1 MSRVVGQFLV
11 TLVLLLGVVVSAS
24 AQTTGSIAGFVQDE
38 KEAALPNATVTARNV
53 ETNISRTVQTNDE
66 GRYSFANLPVGSY
79 EVSVEAPNFSKYVQ
93 TGIMLL
99 LNQTAVVD
107 VTMKLG
113 GVSEIVTVTENAA
126 LLNTTNA
133 EVSTRFDSRRLSE
146 LPIATNRSVY
156 NIALSAPGVSQTVT
170 GQSQFASGIGFSAN
184 GGRTRSNN
192 FMIDGQDNNDFG
204 VAGATVGLNNPDLI
218 QEVRLVTN
226 QFSAEYGRNGSAV
239 FNAITKSGTN
249 EFHGSAFVFHNDN
262 ALNACSN
269 LDKNNGFCGTPGAAN
284 FKSEKRPFRSE
295 NQAGFTLGGPLHL
308 PRFGEGGPAII
319 SGRDRTFFFFS
330 LQRWWDRQ
338 FNSGFTINGVPNAA
352 GLAALQAGAGNRPQ
366 VAALL
371 RFLPP
376 ATGACTGTAAV
387 CNPLTF
393 TANGQ
398 TFIVPKGSLTNAN
411 LLKLNDWQ
419 QSIRIDHKL
428 SEKHGIFGR
437 YIFQDQDQ
445 TGSGQATPSG
455 LSQDSLI
462 RSQAVN
468 ISLNSLLSSR
478 VVNELRGAYLRQG
491 QFFTGADP
499 AAQLIPSIEIS
510 SLGLT
515 GFNAAANR
523 TAIGL
528 AVNLPQFAT
537 RQTYQLQD
545 NLSIAQGSHNWKFG
559 VDIRRNQLKQ
569 FFVPTIRGRLV
580 YGTLQRFVDDIAE
593 GATVNKPLA
602 GGQEITYYDWHD
614 FFAYGMDE
622 WKIRPNFTL
631 TLGVRYESP
640 GQPIADLTEINDR
653 IVAAA
658 GGDERFRFTP
668 VPKRDNNNFQPRIGF
683 NWNPRTSGDGILG
696 FITGGDKMVIRG
708 GYAVTHDYAFTNIAS
723 NIASAFPF
731 LAAANLATT
740 QQADGLLGVSNAFT
754 TLPTVQGATGLNPNR
769 LTRTIVADDFRSPYY
784 QQFSLETQRELTRD
798 LVMRF
803 GYVGTKGTGLFQS
816 IDGNP
821 RRLGTAACVESDADT
836 CRVNQI
842 QGPIR
847 LRANAASSIYHSMQ
861 LSMEKR
867 LSRGFSAGAHYTW
880 SSFIDTA
887 SEIFNP
893 SGAEVA
899 VSQDSFN
906 RSIERARSSFDR
918 PHRFT
923 GNFVYE
929 LPFMREQQG
938 FAGHVLGGWQVN
950 ANFTFQSG
958 SPFTVLQGT
967 DPSFS
972 LSGISDLVGNS
983 IRPNLNT
990 TLPLGQMSIEEIR
1003 VAAGATTCRP
1013 NAAGVPTAAGA
1024 ACFFTPVTAAQRV
1037 GDVGR
1042 NILRTDGINRVDFG
1056 ILKNTRITET
1066 QRVQIRADFF
1076 NFTNTR
1082 DFGVPEGRINNSNF
1096 LNQWG
1101 TNGGNRRVIVGLRY
1115 VF

>member
-1 MSRVVGQFLV
+1 
-11 TLVLLLGVVVSAS
+11 
-24 AQTTGSIAGFVQDE
+24 
-38 KEAALPNATVTARNV
+38 
-53 ETNISRTVQTNDE
+53 
-66 GRYSFANLPVGSY
+66 
-79 EVSVEAPNFSKYVQ
+79 
-93 TGIMLL
+93 
-99 LNQTAVVD
+99 
-107 VTMKLG
+107 
-113 GVSEIVTVTENAA
+113 
-126 LLNTTNA
+126 
-133 EVSTRFDSRRLSE
+133 
-146 LPIATNRSVY
+146 
-156 NIALSAPGVSQTVT
+156 
-170 GQSQFASGIGFSAN
+170 
-184 GGRTRSNN
+184 
-192 FMIDGQDNNDFG
+192 
-204 VAGATVGLNNPDLI
+204 
-218 QEVRLVTN
+218 
-226 QFSAEYGRNGSAV
+226 
-239 FNAITKSGTN
+239 
-249 EFHGSAFVFHNDN
+249 
-262 ALNACSN
+262 
-269 LDKNNGFCGTPGAAN
+269 
-284 FKSEKRPFRSE
+284 
-295 NQAGFTLGGPLHL
+295 
-308 PRFGEGGPAII
+308 
-319 SGRDRTFFFFS
+319 
-330 LQRWWDRQ
+330 
-338 FNSGFTINGVPNAA
+338 
-352 GLAALQAGAGNRPQ
+352 
-366 VAALL
+366 
-371 RFLPP
+371 
-376 ATGACTGTAAV
+376 
-387 CNPLTF
+387 
-393 TANGQ
+393 
-398 TFIVPKGSLTNAN
+398 
-411 LLKLNDWQ
+411 
-419 QSIRIDHKL
+419 RIDHNL
-428 SEKHGIFGR
+428 SEKHTLFGR

-445 TGSGQATPSG
+445 TGAGQATPPG
-455 LSQDSLI
+455 LSQNSLI

-491 QFFTGADP
+491 QLFTGADP
-499 AAQLIPSIEIS
+499 SAAEIPSIEITA
-510 SLGLT
+510 LGLS

-528 AVNLPQFAT
+528 AVNFPQFAT

-545 NLSIAQGSHNWKFG
+545 NLSISSGVHNWKFG

-569 FFVPTIRGRLV
+569 FFVPTIRGRLA
-580 YGTLQRFVDDIAE
+580 YGSLQRFIDDIADS
-593 GATVNKPLA
+593 ASINKPLR

-614 FFAYGMDE
+614 VFVYGMDE
-622 WKIRPNFTL
+622 WKVRPNFTL

-640 GQPIADLTEINDR
+640 GQPIADLAQINDR
-653 IVAAA
+653 IVEEA

-668 VPKRDNNNFQPRIGF
+668 VPKRDNNNFQPRVGF
-683 NWNPRTSGDGILG
+683 NWNPRTSEDGALG

-731 LAAANLATT
+731 LAAVDLATT
-740 QQADGLLGVSNAFT
+740 PQAGGPGVANAFT
-754 TLPTVQGATGLNPNR
+754 TLPTIQGATGLNPNR
-769 LTRTIVADDFRSPYY
+769 LVRTIVAEDFRSPYY

-798 LVMRF
+798 LVMRI
-803 GYVGTKGTGLFQS
+803 GYVGTKGTALFQS

-821 RRLGTAACVESDADT
+821 RRLGTATCAETDADT

-861 LSMEKR
+861 LSLEKR

-923 GNFVYE
+923 GNVVYE
-929 LPFMREQQG
+929 LPFFREQQG
-938 FAGHVLGGWQVN
+938 VAGHILGGWQLN
-950 ANFTFQSG
+950 SFFTFQSG

-967 DPSFS
+967 DPAGA
-972 LSGISDLVGNS
+972 LSGISGLVGNS

-990 TLPLGQMSIEEIR
+990 NLPLGQMSVEEIR
-1003 VAAGATTCRP
+1003 VAAGGQTCG
-1013 NAAGVPTAAGA
+1013 ASAGA

-1037 GDVGR
+1037 GTAGR

-1056 ILKNTRITET
+1056 ILKNTRISEN
-1066 QRVQIRADFF
+1066 QRVQLRADFF
-1076 NFTNTR
+1076 NVSNTR

>member
-1 MSRVVGQFLV
+1 MPRVVRHLLV
-11 TLVLLLGVVVSAS
+11 MLVVLLCVALSAS
-24 AQTTGSIAGFVQDE
+24 AQSTTGSISGTVQDE

-53 ETNISRTVQTNDE
+53 ETNTSRTAQTNEE
-66 GRYSFANLPVGSY
+66 GRYNFVNLPVGAY
-79 EVSVEAPNFSKYVQ
+79 EVTVEAANFSKYIQ
-93 TGIMLL
+93 TGITLL

-113 GVSEIVTVTENAA
+113 GVNEIVTVTENAA

-133 EVSTRFDSRRLSE
+133 EVSTRFDSKRLSE

-156 NIALSAPGVSQTVT
+156 NVALSAPGVSQTVS
-170 GQSQFASGIGFSAN
+170 GQAQFASGIGFSAN

-226 QFSAEYGRNGSAV
+226 QFSAEFGRNSSAV
-239 FNAITKSGTN
+239 FNAITKNGTN
-249 EFHGSAFVFHNDN
+249 EYHGSAFLFHNDN

-269 LDKNNGFCGTPGAAN
+269 LDKAAGFCSPPGTTGPN
-284 FKSEKRPFRSE
+284 KTEKRPFRIE

-308 PRFGEGGPAII
+308 PRFGEGGPAIYN
-319 SGRDRTFFFFS
+319 GRDKTFFFFS

-338 FNSGFTINGVPNAA
+338 LGSGFTINGVPNDA
-352 GLAALQAGAGNRPQ
+352 GRAALQAGAGGRPQ

-371 RFLPP
+371 RFLP
-376 ATGACTGTAAV
+376 TTNGACTGTAAA
-387 CNPLTF
+387 CAPRTF

-398 TFIVPKGSLTNAN
+398 TFSVPIGSLTSSTSGQ
-411 LLKLNDWQ
+411 LNDWQ
-419 QSIRIDHKL
+419 QSIRIDHNI
-428 SEKHGIFGR
+428 SRKHTIFGR

-445 TGSGQATPSG
+445 TGSGQATPPG
-455 LSQDSLI
+455 LSQDSLT

-468 ISLNSLLSSR
+468 VSLNSLLTSH
-478 VVNELRGAYLRQG
+478 VVNELRTAYLRQG
-491 QFFTGADP
+491 QLFTGADP
-499 AAQLIPSIEIS
+499 TASEIPSVEITA
-510 SLGLT
+510 LGLT

-528 AVNLPQFAT
+528 AVNYPQFAT

-545 NLSIAQGSHNWKFG
+545 NLSISRGNHQWKFG

-569 FFVPTIRGRLV
+569 FFVPTIRGRLA
-580 YGTLQRFVDDIAE
+580 YGSLQRFIDDIADS
-593 GATVNKPLA
+593 ASINKPLR

-614 FFAYGMDE
+614 VFAYGMDE
-622 WKIRPNFTL
+622 WKVRPNFTL
-631 TLGVRYESP
+631 TLGLRYESP
-640 GQPIADLTEINDR
+640 GQPIADLAQINDR
-653 IVAAA
+653 IVQAA

-668 VPKRDNNNFQPRIGF
+668 VPKRDNNNFQPRVGF
-683 NWNPRTSGDGILG
+683 NWNPRTSEDGVLG
-696 FITGGDKMVIRG
+696 FLTGGDKLVVRG

-731 LAAANLATT
+731 LAAVDLPTT
-740 QQADGLLGVSNAFT
+740 PQAGGPGVANAFT
-754 TLPTVQGATGLNPNR
+754 TLPTIQGATGLNPNR
-769 LTRTIVADDFRSPYY
+769 LVRTIVASDFRSPYY
-784 QQFSLETQRELTRD
+784 QQFSLETQREFTRD
-798 LVMRF
+798 LVMRI
-803 GYVGTKGTGLFQS
+803 GYVGTKGTALFQS

-821 RRLGTAACVESDADT
+821 RRIGTATCAESDADT

-861 LSMEKR
+861 LSLEKR

-899 VSQDSFN
+899 VSQDSFD
-906 RSIERARSSFDR
+906 RSSERARSSFDR

-923 GNFVYE
+923 GNVVYE
-929 LPFMREQQG
+929 LPFFRDQSG
-938 FAGHVLGGWQVN
+938 FAGHILGGWQMN
-950 ANFTFQSG
+950 SFFTFQSG

-967 DPSFS
+967 DPAGT
-972 LSGISDLVGNS
+972 LSGISGLVGNS

-990 TLPLGQMSIEEIR
+990 TLPLGSMSVEEIR
-1003 VAAGATTCRP
+1003 L
-1013 NAAGVPTAAGA
+1013 AAGA
-1024 ACFFTPVTAAQRV
+1024 AGAASFFTPVTAAQRV
-1037 GDVGR
+1037 GNAGR

-1056 ILKNTRITET
+1056 ILKNTRITES
-1066 QRVQIRADFF
+1066 QRIQIRADFF
-1076 NFTNTR
+1076 NVSNTR
-1082 DFGVPEGRINNSNF
+1082 DFGVPEGRINNANF

-1101 TNGGNRRVIVGLRY
+1101 TNGGNRRIIVGLRY